1 MTEVMEYTAL
11 NYEKLS
17 DRAKAPKRATPGSIG
32 LDLFTPIDIFIPAKQ
47 QVLIPTDLILVPT
60 QRYYIRI
67 ASKSGLAF
75 KYGLTMEGGVVDPD
89 YRGNVGVLLRNN
101 SDVGHTLE
109 QGEAMAQVI
118 MERAAMPEV
127 VEMKIARDTQRGHG
141 GFGSTTGEGP
151 TCK

>member
-1 MTEVMEYTAL
+1 MEYTAL

-32 LDLFTPIDIFIPAKQ
+32 LDLFTPTDIFIPAKQ

-60 QRYYIRI
+60 QGYYIRI

-75 KYGLTMEGGVVDPD
+75 KYGLTVEEGVVDPD
-89 YRGNVGVLLRNN
+89 YRGNVGVLLTNN

-127 VEMKIARDTQRGHG
+127 VEMKIARDTQRGAG
-141 GFGSTTGEGP
+141 GFGSTTG
-151 TCK
+151 

>member
-32 LDLFTPIDIFIPAKQ
+32 LDLFTPTDIFIPAKQ

-60 QRYYIRI
+60 QGYYIRI
-67 ASKSGLAF
+67 TSKHGLAL
-75 KYGLTMEGGVVDPD
+75 KYGLTIEGGVVDPD

-118 MERAAMPEV
+118 MERTAMPEV
-127 VEMKIARDTQRGHG
+127 VEMKIARDTQRGAG
-141 GFGSTTGEGP
+141 GFGSTTG
-151 TCK
+151 

>member
-1 MTEVMEYTAL
+1 MEYTAL

-32 LDLFTPIDIFIPAKQ
+32 LDLFTPTDIFIPAKQ

-60 QRYYIRI
+60 QGYYIRI

-89 YRGNVGVLLRNN
+89 YRDNVAVLLR
-101 SDVGHTLE
+101 TT
-109 QGEAMAQVI
+109 
-118 MERAAMPEV
+118 P
-127 VEMKIARDTQRGHG
+127 MKDTHWSRVK
-141 GFGSTTGEGP
+141 P
-151 TCK
+151 WLR

>member
-1 MTEVMEYTAL
+1 MTEIMEYTAL

-32 LDLFTPIDIFIPAKQ
+32 LDLFTPTDIFIPAKQ

-60 QRYYIRI
+60 QGYYIRI

-75 KYGLTMEGGVVDPD
+75 KYGLTVEGGVVDPD

-101 SDVGHTLE
+101 SDMGHTLE

-127 VEMKIARDTQRGHG
+127 VEMKIARDTQRGDG
-141 GFGSTTGEGP
+141 GSGSTTG
-151 TCK
+151 

>member
-1 MTEVMEYTAL
+1 MTEYTAL

-17 DRAKAPKRATPGSIG
+17 DRAKAPKRATSGSIG
-32 LDLFTPIDIFIPAKQ
+32 LDLFTPTDIFIPAKQ

-60 QRYYIRI
+60 QGYYIRI

-118 MERAAMPEV
+118 MERAAMPEE
-127 VEMKIARDTQRGHG
+127 VEMKIARDTQRGAG
-141 GFGSTTGEGP
+141 GFGSTAG
-151 TCK
+151 

>member
-1 MTEVMEYTAL
+1 MEYTAL
-11 NYEKLS
+11 HYEKLS

-32 LDLFTPIDIFIPAKQ
+32 LDLFTPTDVSIPAKQ

-60 QRYYIRI
+60 QGYYIRI

-75 KYGLTMEGGVVDPD
+75 KYGLTIEGGVVDPD
-89 YRGNVGVLLRNN
+89 YMGNVGVLLRNN
-101 SDVGHTLE
+101 SNVGHTLE

-127 VEMKIARDTQRGHG
+127 VEIKIARDTQRGAG
-141 GFGSTTGEGP
+141 GFGSTTA
-151 TCK
+151 

>member
-1 MTEVMEYTAL
+1 MEYTAL

-17 DRAKAPKRATPGSIG
+17 DRAKASKRATPGSIG
-32 LDLFTPIDIFIPAKQ
+32 LDLFTPIDVFIPAKQ

-60 QRYYIRI
+60 QGYYIHI

-75 KYGLTMEGGVVDPD
+75 KYRLTVEGGVIDPD

-101 SDVGHTLE
+101 SDIAHILE

-118 MERAAMPEV
+118 MEKAAMLEV
-127 VEMKIARDTQRGHG
+127 VEMKIARDTQRGAG
-141 GFGSTTGEGP
+141 GFGSTTE
-151 TCK
+151 

>member
-1 MTEVMEYTAL
+1 MEYTAL
-11 NYEKLS
+11 HYEKLS

-32 LDLFTPIDIFIPAKQ
+32 LDLFTPTDIFIPSKQ

-60 QRYYIRI
+60 QGYYICT

-75 KYGLTMEGGVVDPD
+75 KYGLTVEGGVVDPD

-109 QGEAMAQVI
+109 QGEAMAQVV

-127 VEMKIARDTQRGHG
+127 VEIKIARDTQRGAG
-141 GFGSTTGEGP
+141 GFGSTTV
-151 TCK
+151 

>member
-1 MTEVMEYTAL
+1 MEYTAL

-32 LDLFTPIDIFIPAKQ
+32 LDLFTPTDVFIPAKQ

-60 QRYYIRI
+60 QGYYIHI

-75 KYGLTMEGGVVDPD
+75 KYGLTVEGGVIDPD

-101 SDVGHTLE
+101 SDVAHILE
-109 QGEAMAQVI
+109 HGKAIAQVI
-118 MERAAMPEV
+118 MEKAAMPEV
-127 VEMKIARDTQRGHG
+127 VEMKIAKDTQRGAG
-141 GFGSTTGEGP
+141 GFGSTTG
-151 TCK
+151 

>member
-1 MTEVMEYTAL
+1 MEYTAL

-32 LDLFTPIDIFIPAKQ
+32 LDLFTPTDIFIPAKQ

-60 QRYYIRI
+60 QGYYIRI
-67 ASKSGLAF
+67 TSKSGLAF
-75 KYGLTMEGGVVDPD
+75 KYGLTVEGGVVDPD

-127 VEMKIARDTQRGHG
+127 VEMKITRDTQRGAG
-141 GFGSTTGEGP
+141 GFSSTTG
-151 TCK
+151 

>member
-32 LDLFTPIDIFIPAKQ
+32 LDLFTPTDIFIPAKQ

-60 QRYYIRI
+60 QGYYIRI

-127 VEMKIARDTQRGHG
+127 VEMKITRDTQRGDWWVWLNHWVRPH
-141 GFGSTTGEGP
+141 T
-151 TCK
+151 

>member
-1 MTEVMEYTAL
+1 MQYTAL

-32 LDLFTPIDIFIPAKQ
+32 LDLFTPTDIFIPAKQ

-60 QRYYIRI
+60 PGYYIRI

-75 KYGLTMEGGVVDPD
+75 KYGLAVEEGVIDPD

-101 SDVGHTLE
+101 SDVAHILGH
-109 QGEAMAQVI
+109 GKAIAQVI
-118 MERAAMPEV
+118 MEKAAMPEV
-127 VEMKIARDTQRGHG
+127 VEMKITRGTQRGAG
-141 GFGSTTGEGP
+141 GFGSTTG
-151 TCK
+151 